1 MMELDSINTESVSV
15 AKANTQSQSVAF
27 EIQAIRHITTVGEYE
42 TAGELVKRGQ
52 SALKVLDEAYD
63 SIINKAFQAHK
74 EAVAKKAQFYNPIKA
89 AVTSLKKL
97 MSAYQDEEE
106 RKRKAEELR
115 LQEEANR
122 KAEEDKLNQ
131 AVQVDLM
138 GEKELAEQMLDAPV
152 EAPVIV
158 VKKEVP
164 KVDGVVFRTT
174 WKGECI
180 DLMTLAK
187 AVVEGLV
194 SVNAIQPNAVFI
206 NQQARALRETFKIP
220 GCKAWSER
228 S

>member
-1 MMELDSINTESVSV
+1 MELEKINTESRSV
-15 AKANTQSQSVAF
+15 ALEAQTVKHIATVA
-27 EIQAIRHITTVGEYE
+27 EYE
-42 TAGELVKRGQ
+42 AAGEFVKRGQ
-52 SALKVLDEAYD
+52 SALKALDEAYD
-63 SIINKAFQAHK
+63 SIISKAFQAHK

-115 LQEEANR
+115 LQEEA
-122 KAEEDKLNQ
+122 KKQAEEEKLNQ

-138 GEKELAEQMLDAPV
+138 GEKELAEHILETPV
-152 EAPVIV
+152 EVPIVV

-187 AVVEGLV
+187 AVVEGSV
-194 SVNAIQPNAVFI
+194 SVNAIQPNTVFI

-228 S
+228 G